1 MCSQGNEYFPY
12 ILLLDHWP
20 RILSPG
26 FLLRHDD
33 VLQNR
38 TDHCG
43 VLRGWPGPPR
53 TGLNFRPKGHFPL
66 IHDNMVQTTFLP
78 ECSLS
83 FFFLYNCHEFRISFI
98 IINNTNATLLSYLL
112 STLIFIMFSMLRS
125 IWWGCKNRS
134 LLAAGGVNIS
144 LPGQVWAEWEGG
156 CRLDNDNVSC
166 RCPAPAR
173 QYASRRLCWQSTK
186 PNGLIKEFSK
196 NLS

>member
-1 MCSQGNEYFPY
+1 MNGNLKHFNSGQGDLSPAAELQIIFSFPALLQSLSSENSLLCPHRSGKCSMCSQGNEYFPY

-66 IHDNMVQTTFLP
+66 IHDNMVQTTFYPNVL
-78 ECSLS
+78 CHFSFYTTVMSSVSLS
-83 FFFLYNCHEFRISFI
+83 S
-98 IINNTNATLLSYLL
+98 S
-112 STLIFIMFSMLRS
+112 
-125 IWWGCKNRS
+125 
-134 LLAAGGVNIS
+134 
-144 LPGQVWAEWEGG
+144 
-156 CRLDNDNVSC
+156 
-166 RCPAPAR
+166 
-173 QYASRRLCWQSTK
+173 
-186 PNGLIKEFSK
+186 
-196 NLS
+196 